1 MNKVEQIS
9 KTLDS
14 ANSLAEVFFDFA
26 KANQN
31 LELFSQGH
39 DLGPETT
46 KRVWQSKTYKEV
58 YARVCKIANFLKS
71 QGISKG
77 AHVAV
82 VSNTRPEWLE
92 ADFAI
97 LALGGVTVSVYQS
110 LIPEEIA
117 YILCDADVELA
128 FVENQEQVDKLLS
141 IQQKEHILPKTEDQE
156 ERKKLLQ
163 LKKIISF
170 ETSSEHPLVAN
181 LSQVLEVSSEVEPQE
196 YKSSKRDDLASL
208 VYTSGTTGVPKG
220 VIQTHGNHL
229 ANVRQVFRSGML
241 TLDTDILLFLPLAHS
256 FAKLLGLMGFLSP
269 VKLKFP
275 TVVDKQT
282 SKVDTFSIAR
292 DMREANAQV
301 IPVVPRLLEKMKD
314 GLLKKARQ
322 NVFSAKLIKL
332 TLWAADEKYQRAKAG
347 KGHAILAELAFLF
360 TFFMRKKIKRTLFG
374 NNFWFALSGGAA
386 LDLNVIEF
394 FESLKML
401 VIQGYGLTETC
412 VATNANRPFDNHPG
426 TVGPVL
432 DKDIELRIAEDGEIL
447 YRGPNISQGYYKR
460 PKATAESWDEQGW
473 FYTGDLGS
481 LNANGFLSIVGRKKE
496 LIVSSNGKKIA
507 PYHIEEK
514 LKESPYVLNAVLLG
528 NNKSYCS
535 ALIVLEMSEIKSW
548 AEKEN
553 LSDLTSFVDDT
564 RVFTLIWQHVQKVNE
579 NLSSYES
586 VKKIALISEDF
597 SLENGLLTPTLKLK
611 RKKIEERYQHAIQ
624 KLYPH

>member
-9 KTLDS
+9 KILDS

-26 KANQN
+26 KASPD
-31 LELFSQGH
+31 LELFSQGA
-39 DLGPETT
+39 DLGPETLE
-46 KRVWQSKTYKEV
+46 RVWRSKTYAEV
-58 YARVCKIANFLKS
+58 YERVCKIANFLKA
-71 QGISKG
+71 QELSKG
-77 AHVAV
+77 AHIAI

-97 LALGGVTVSVYQS
+97 LALAGVTVSVYQS

-141 IQQKEHILPKTEDQE
+141 IQQKEHVLPKTQDRE
-156 ERKKLLQ
+156 EAKKLLE

-170 ETSSEHPLVAN
+170 EQSSAHPLVI
-181 LSQVLEVSSEVEPQE
+181 SLEQILEESSAAEPE
-196 YKSSKRDDLASL
+196 DYRSTARSDLASL

-256 FAKLLGLMGFLSP
+256 FAKLLGLLGFLSS

-275 TVVDKQT
+275 TVIDKQT

-292 DMREANAQV
+292 DIREAGAQV
-301 IPVVPRLLEKMKD
+301 VPVVPRLLEKMKD
-314 GLLKKARQ
+314 GLIKKTRHSGVSSQ
-322 NVFSAKLIKL
+322 LIKL
-332 TLWAADEKYQRAKAG
+332 TLWAAREKYQRIKAK
-347 KGHAILAELAFLF
+347 KRISLLAESAFLL
-360 TFFMRKKIKRTLFG
+360 TSPMRQKIRRTLFG
-374 NNFWFALSGGAA
+374 SNFWFALSGGAA
-386 LDLNVIEF
+386 LDIGVIEF
-394 FESLKML
+394 FESLGML
-401 VIQGYGLTETC
+401 MIQGYGLTETC

-432 DKDIELRIAEDGEIL
+432 DVDIELRVADDGEIL
-447 YRGPNISQGYYKR
+447 YRGPNISRGYYKC

-473 FYTGDLGS
+473 FHTGDLGS
-481 LNANGFLSIVGRKKE
+481 LDEKGFLSIVGRKKE
-496 LIVSSNGKKIA
+496 LLVSSNGKKIA
-507 PYHIEEK
+507 PYPIEEL
-514 LKESPYVLNAVLLG
+514 LKASPYIANAVLLG
-528 NNKSYCS
+528 NAKSYCV
-535 ALIVLEMSEIKSW
+535 ALIVLEMSEIKAW

-553 LSDLTSFVDDT
+553 IAGLANFAEDEKVI
-564 RVFTLIWQHVQKVNE
+564 TLIWQYVQSVNE
-579 NLSSYES
+579 NLSAYES
-586 VKKIALISEDF
+586 VKKIALLSEDF

-611 RKKIEERYQHAIQ
+611 RTKIEERYHHVIE
-624 KLYPH
+624 KLYAD